1 MFICGGEQ
9 TMSLN
14 VGIISR
20 HSDKERD
27 HKKLERGK
35 NENNLSGASSTASR
49 PKHPIPIDF
58 R

>member
-1 MFICGGEQ
+1 
-9 TMSLN
+9 MSLN

-20 HSDKERD
+20 PSDKQRD
-27 HKKLERGK
+27 HKKPERGK
-35 NENNLSGASSTASR
+35 SENHRSGVSGTASR